1 MLTKFV
7 LMVWQCVGSV
17 EVVGMHLTGSI
28 VIFVSLVLRHIR
40 PGHRTKTSR
49 AALVGVRTR
58 MNVVLRGINVKVNVV
73 NPQPLTLP

>member
-17 EVVGMHLTGSI
+17 EVVGMRLTGSI
-28 VIFVSLVLRHIR
+28 VIFVSVV

-49 AALVGVRTR
+49 VAPVGVRTR
-58 MNVVLRGINVKVNVV
+58 MNVVLRGINVKVNAV